1 MIREITI
8 RAVLNGY
15 IVNVGCQIVVF
26 QNRDYMMRELLRYLE
41 NPDEVEEEY
50 TTKGL
55 NTDQLGVSRTLVV
68 DHNAGTREAEFPE
81 PPEIRSNDELMRQ
94 IVDRVVVVVREELNE
109 RGVEV

>member
-41 NPDEVEEEY
+41 KPDEVEEEY
-50 TTKGL
+50 TTRGL
-55 NTDQLGVSRTLVV
+55 NTEQLATLRTLPEPFQTE
-68 DHNAGTREAEFPE
+68 GTREAELPE
-81 PPEIRSNDELMRQ
+81 PPESRSNDELMRQ
-94 IVDRVVVVVREELNE
+94 VGVIREELNT
-109 RGVEV
+109 RGIGI